1 MMLTRPMFA
10 VTMAFALSACATTRP
25 ATQTTSES
33 AMSPPPRVRPEIVE
47 ATLDNGLRV
56 YMLEDHGSPLV
67 SFQVWFKVGSV
78 NEHEAKPGQSHGITG
93 LSHFFEHMMFRGT
106 EAHASFFED
115 VYALGGKLNAF
126 TWLDETV
133 YWENM
138 PSQHL
143 EKVIGMEADRLEHMK
158 IDFLNLEPER
168 EVVKSERLLRT
179 ENRPEGLAQE
189 LLQSRAFTKFPYHW
203 GTIGWMS
210 DLNAVTVAEAQAYHD
225 VYYAPYNA
233 FILVSGDHDPAQTLE
248 WITKYYGGLQPRPI
262 PPEDFPAEPA
272 QTAER
277 RDRVTKPVDPQV
289 VMWGYRAPAV
299 REPDYAVLEV
309 LDRVL
314 VGGKSSRLQQ
324 GLVYSSPP
332 KLGRIY
338 GSLYPIRHPYLYM
351 WGANLEPGMTTY
363 ALQAAVDA
371 AVADIVDKGVEKDE
385 LARAVAGLRSD
396 IVRQNLSN
404 QSKADMI
411 GWSLRTS
418 DDPLL
423 LLDRLETYGKITVAD
438 VQRVAK
444 QVMRADNRTWTT
456 VVDPGRFVALVEQMG
471 AETPAAPAQL
481 TALAKDA
488 AEWVVSGHELDA
500 EDAQLTEEGRA
511 IGLLGERAD
520 KHLAEADAAGKKA
533 IREYLDTNEKGT
545 KKRAERLKTGR
556 AALAKSVAAH
566 KKAGAELRKRLTAL
580 ERAAFSAERGP
591 LRYLHSLVITM
602 LRERK
607 GGAVKLLD
615 LSQDTDLA
623 LAGLR
628 LAWGAVMAWLLD
640 ESGLGG
646 AGESLRQ
653 ELLSARLASGGD
665 PLSDGPEAL
674 TTRAFALAWDTQVV
688 GREPSPAP
696 VRARAAGSVRGSGR

>member
-1 MMLTRPMFA
+1 MPPRPPTALLALTLA
-10 VTMAFALSACATTRP
+10 ACATTGP
-25 ATQTTSES
+25 STQSTTES
-33 AMSPPPRVRPEIVE
+33 AMSPPPPRVRPEIVE

-56 YMLEDHGSPLV
+56 YMLEDRSAPLV

-78 NEHEAKPGQSHGITG
+78 NEHEAKPGQTHGITG

-106 EAHASFFED
+106 EKHASFFED

-143 EKVIGMEADRLEHMK
+143 EKVISMEADRLEHMK

-189 LLQSRAFTKFPYHW
+189 VLQARAFTTFPYHW

-225 VYYAPYNA
+225 VYYAPNNA
-233 FILVSGDHDPAQTLE
+233 FILVSGDHDPKTTLA
-248 WITKYYGGLQPRPI
+248 WIEKYYGGLKARPI

-272 QTAER
+272 QTDER

-299 REPDYAVLEV
+299 RDADYAVLEV

-324 GLVYSSPP
+324 ALVYASPP

-363 ALQAAVDA
+363 ALERAVDA
-371 AVADIVDKGVEKDE
+371 AVADIVENGVDPAE

-404 QSKADMI
+404 QSKADLI

-423 LLDRLETYGKITVAD
+423 LLDRLETYGKITAAD

-444 QVMRADNRTWTT
+444 SVMRADNRTWTT

-471 AETPAAPAQL
+471 AATEAAPPQL

-488 AEWVVSGHELDA
+488 AEWVVAGHELAA
-500 EDAQLTEEGRA
+500 ERAQLEEEARA
-511 IGLLGERAD
+511 IRLLSERAAG
-520 KHLAEADAAGKKA
+520 HLAEADAEGKKA
-533 IREYLDTNEKGT
+533 IQDYLDGNEKGT
-545 KKRAERLKTGR
+545 KKRGERL
-556 AALAKSVAAH
+556 AAGQAELRKATAAH
-566 KKAGAELRKRLTAL
+566 AKLGTALRKRLTTL
-580 ERAAFSAERGP
+580 ERARFSAERGP
-591 LRYLHSLVITM
+591 LRYLHALVVAM
-602 LRERK
+602 LRER
-607 GGAVKLLD
+607 GGRAAELLD
-615 LSQDTDLA
+615 PAGDGDAAMAELA
-623 LAGLR
+623 LSWA
-628 LAWGAVMAWLLD
+628 AVMAWLLD
-640 ESGLGG
+640 DDGLGG
-646 AGESLRQ
+646 AGETLRQ
-653 ELLSARLASGGD
+653 QALKAWLARGAD
-665 PLSDGPEAL
+665 PLAGGPEAL
-674 TTRAFALAWDTQVV
+674 GTRAFALLWDTQVV
-688 GREPSPAP
+688 GRPTPP
-696 VRARAAGSVRGSGR
+696 AAGRTRRDGSARGSR

>member
-225 VYYAPYNA
+225 VYYAPNNA

-615 LSQDTDLA
+615 LSQDTDPA